1 MSRKK
6 AREAAFKL
14 VYQTDINKDDINE
27 QLELYFDENTTDDK
41 SREYIRGVVSGIDQ
55 QKNQIDTELTQY
67 LASAWKIDRISKVD
81 LAILR
86 LAYYEIK
93 FVDDVPKGVA
103 INEAVELAKI
113 YSEEQSAKFINGI
126 LANID

>member
-6 AREAAFKL
+6 ARETAFKL
-14 VYQTDINKDDINE
+14 IYQTDINDDIVNE
-27 QLELYFDENTTDDK
+27 QLNLFYSEHNIDEKSKKYINDVVLGVAKSKIDIDK
-41 SREYIRGVVSGIDQ
+41 DL
-55 QKNQIDTELTQY
+55 QKY
-67 LASAWKIDRISKVD
+67 LATAWTIDRIAKVD

-93 FVDDVPKGVA
+93 YIEDVPKGVA

-113 YSEEQSAKFINGI
+113 YSDDQAGKFINGI

>member
-6 AREAAFKL
+6 ARETAFKL
-14 VYQTDINKDDINE
+14 IYQTDMNDDVAEE
-27 QLELYFDENTTDDK
+27 QLSIFYTENNIDEK
-41 SREYIRGVVSGIDQ
+41 SKSYINNVVLGVAKSKGDIDNDL
-55 QKNQIDTELTQY
+55 KKY
-67 LASAWKIDRISKVD
+67 LATAWTIDRIAKVD

-86 LAYYEIK
+86 LAYFEIK
-93 FVDDVPKGVA
+93 NIDDVPKGVA

-113 YSEEQSAKFINGI
+113 YGDDQAGKFINGI

>member
-6 AREAAFKL
+6 ARETAFKL
-14 VYQTDINKDDINE
+14 IYQTDMNKDIAEE
-27 QLELYFDENTTDDK
+27 QLDIFYTENNIDEK
-41 SREYIRGVVSGIDQ
+41 SKSYINNVVLGVAKSKGDIDNDL
-55 QKNQIDTELTQY
+55 KKY
-67 LASAWKIDRISKVD
+67 LATAWTIDRIAKVD

-86 LAYYEIK
+86 LAYFEIK
-93 FVDDVPKGVA
+93 NIDDVPKGVA

-113 YSEEQSAKFINGI
+113 YGDEQAGKFINGI